1 VTRRGGQEGDV
12 VHHEGPDRDFAS
24 LRTGRLLVRR
34 FRPGDAA
41 TLAAYRSDP
50 EVARYQSWEVPFT
63 LEQARRF
70 VAGLATDHPDT
81 PGAWFQFAVE
91 LDATGEH
98 VGDLAAHT
106 DDADPGLARIGFTI
120 APAHQRRGYATEAV
134 TALLDYLLVERGKR
148 RVVADC
154 DARNRAS
161 VAVLAGVGMRREA
174 HHLQSVWWKGE
185 WTDEYVYA
193 VLRSEWTG

>member
-1 VTRRGGQEGDV
+1 VGHQ
-12 VHHEGPDRDFAS
+12 EGPDRDFGS
-24 LRTGRLLVRR
+24 RRTERLLLRR
-34 FRPGDAA
+34 FRPEDAG

-50 EVARYQSWEVPFT
+50 EVARYQGWEVPFT

-70 VAGLATDHPDT
+70 VAGLATCHPDT

-98 VGDLAAHT
+98 VGDLAAYS
-106 DDADPGLARIGFTI
+106 DDEDPSLARIGFTI

-161 VAVLAGVGMRREA
+161 VAVLARAGMRREA
-174 HHLQSVWWKGE
+174 HHLQSAWWKGE